1 MGKEIGID
9 LGTTNT
15 VVSYVNKKGRLRPL
29 KYEGRDIIPS
39 VVYFFS
45 ANEFIIGEKARKK
58 YIHNPQAGVA
68 NFKSHIGEKD
78 KFEIVA
84 ENGDVFKYK
93 AKKVASN
100 FLNRIISNIEMQ
112 LIKEFGPE
120 DGCIGSVVITV
131 PAKFNDAEKS
141 ATKWAAKEA
150 GFEQVKL
157 AAEPTAAA
165 VAHKQESGQEG
176 KTILVYDFGG
186 GTFDVSV
193 IQENQKK
200 FVEIATG
207 GDKKLGGNKLTE
219 ILAKYFFQLIED
231 EYGMELPFDEEE
243 FDEDYCGI
251 SKVDYL
257 LNRTAIFEEADIVK
271 ENLSYEDSCEGSILL
286 KLPDEQMLTWEYSI
300 LRETFDD
307 FIREDIERTIEITK
321 NVLKE
326 SYKKGIE
333 DIDKIV
339 LAGGSSQLPLVKE
352 LMEQTFN
359 RNNPVFA
366 DDISTLISRGAA
378 LLANEELDDVTE
390 PITNIQYGVAPTD
403 GIAYR
408 VFKTIIAENQTLP
421 CSGKE
426 YFYLNK
432 DGQDR
437 IEIPYFERDIKNYP
451 DAIRTDDDGITEID
465 TIIISNLPKGLKKDE
480 VKIGVEFTIERDGT
494 LEIQI
499 DVIDAEGKSIRN
511 LEVVCEKSSNLE

>member
-29 KYEGRDIIPS
+29 KYEGKDVIPS
-39 VVYFFS
+39 VVYFLS

-68 NFKSHIGEKD
+68 NFKSHMGEKD

-100 FLNRIISNIEMQ
+100 FLNRIIANIETQ

-131 PAKFNDAEKS
+131 PAKFNDSEKS

-150 GFEQVKL
+150 GFENVKL

-176 KTILVYDFGG
+176 KSILVYDFGG

-193 IQENQKK
+193 IQENQRK

-207 GDKKLGGNKLTE
+207 GDKKLGGNKLTGM
-219 ILAKYFFQLIED
+219 LAEYFFKLIEE
-231 EYGMELPFDEEE
+231 EYGIDLPYDEEE

-251 SKVDYL
+251 SRVDYL
-257 LNRTAIFEEADIVK
+257 LNRATIIEEADNVK
-271 ENLSYEDSCEGSILL
+271 KNLSDEDSYEASVIL
-286 KLPDEQMLTWEYSI
+286 KLPDGKKATWEYNIS
-300 LRETFDD
+300 RDTFDD
-307 FIREDIERTIEITK
+307 FIREDIERTVRIT
-321 NVLKE
+321 E
-326 SYKKGIE
+326 SVVQESCQKGIE
-333 DIDKIV
+333 GIDKIV

-352 LMEQTFN
+352 LMEKHFN
-359 RNNPVFA
+359 GSNPVFA

-378 LLANEELDDVTE
+378 ILANEELDDVTE

-408 VFKTIIAENQTLP
+408 VFKTIIAEDQKLP
-421 CSGKE
+421 CSAKE

-432 DGQDR
+432 DGQER

-451 DAIRTDDDGITEID
+451 HAVRTDDDGITEID

-480 VKIGVEFTIERDGT
+480 VKIAVEFTIERDGT

-499 DVIDAEGKSIRN
+499 NVIDANGESIRN